1 MWLMDLHYVPD
12 GGFICTHQASA
23 VCNHDQAGLGLLLL
37 MSCDFRNRRRQLV
50 VHADPPLLDAVVAH
64 LRDALELTPMTG
76 GGGGDD
82 PALKAYEQG
91 AYAISRKALMPILRK
106 LEASAL

>member
-1 MWLMDLHYVPD
+1 MEHAHVPGVRRD
-12 GGFICTHQASA
+12 AQLPQHLPLQDAA
-23 VCNHDQAGLGLLLL
+23 RLRRRPRAHLPPLPL
-37 MSCDFRNRRRQLV
+37 RNRRRQLV

>member
-1 MWLMDLHYVPD
+1 MRA
-12 GGFICTHQASA
+12 FAA
-23 VCNHDQAGLGLLLL
+23 ARGLGLLLL

-50 VHADPPLLDAVVAH
+50 VHAEPPLLDAVVAH

-76 GGGGDD
+76 RGGDD